1 MGMNM
6 KELLMNNTDKNN
18 IYINGLPKAT
28 EVDGVTNYGVRIPF
42 TIESLERYGGPKGSE
57 VYTADSSIGFN
68 RIILTKESKVE

>member
-1 MGMNM
+1 MNM
-6 KELLMNNTDKNN
+6 KELPMNNTDKNN
-18 IYINGLPKAT
+18 IYTDGLPKPS
-28 EVDGVTNYGVRIPF
+28 EIEGVTNYGVRIPF